1 MGVPA
6 GKDEIPLSHMVGT
19 LGRPSKTQFIAPIV
33 LRRPAEHHIKR
44 PDWPGKR
51 AEIKGVRQ
59 VHSATSEEGHFAA
72 LIRGARCPL
81 ECCQPISPYYA
92 DGGFPHRFRKGV
104 CERKST
110 GWNEGKNE
118 RYGERDNEQPDIQC

>member
-59 VHSATSEEGHFAA
+59 VHSATSEKGHFAA
-72 LIRGARCPL
+72 LIRGGTLPIRVLSAHIALLRRRW
-81 ECCQPISPYYA
+81 ISPPLPQRRMRA
-92 DGGFPHRFRKGV
+92 QIDWL
-104 CERKST
+104 ER
-110 GWNEGKNE
+110 G
-118 RYGERDNEQPDIQC
+118 